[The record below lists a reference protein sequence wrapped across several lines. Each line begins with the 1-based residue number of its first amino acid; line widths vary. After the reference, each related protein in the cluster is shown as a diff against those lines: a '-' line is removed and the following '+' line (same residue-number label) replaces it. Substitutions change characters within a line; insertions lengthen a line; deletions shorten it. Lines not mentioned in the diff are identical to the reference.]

1 MILVTLGTQDKSFVR
16 LLKAL
21 DKAVKKGKIK
31 EKIIVQAGC
40 TEYKSKN
47 MEIFDLTSPEELDKL
62 VKKCSLLITHGGV
75 GSILNGIKYNKPII
89 AAARLSEYK
98 EHTNDHQKQII
109 KEFVKNGY
117 ILELEDFDNL
127 DKLIKQAKKFKPKE
141 FKSNTNKFIENI
153 EDYIKEDNHTSW
165 FNKLINLISYGY
177 RTILGTLI
185 SIFIFNNL
193 ILDIKLLP
201 SLFISSLILIILN
214 ILVLL
219 ITKTKINEKKFFI
232 GNICY
237 LIMDVVLTYILIYNL
252 NIEVIISKILVSFIT
267 LVGSLFISNVIKSI
281 HE

>member
-21 DKAVKKGKIK
+21 DRAVEKGKIK

-40 TEYKSKN
+40 TKYKSKN

-89 AAARLSEYK
+89 AAARLSEYR

-109 KEFVKNGY
+109 KEFVKSGY

-141 FKSNTNKFIENI
+141 FKSNTNKFIKNI
-153 EDYIKEDNHTSW
+153 ENYIEDDNHTSW
-165 FNKLINLISYGY
+165 FNKVLNLVSSGY
-177 RTILGTLI
+177 RTILGTII
-185 SIFIFNNL
+185 SIFIFNIL
-193 ILDIKLLP
+193 IPNIKLIP
-201 SLFISSLILIILN
+201 SLAISILTVIVLNLLMIIITRTN
-214 ILVLL
+214 I
-219 ITKTKINEKKFFI
+219 NKKK
-232 GNICY
+232 Y
-237 LIMDVVLTYILIYNL
+237 LINNIVCFIMDFCLTYLFIYNV
-252 NIEVIISKILVSFIT
+252 NIEVVISKIIVSFIT
-267 LVGSLFISNVIKSI
+267 LITSLIISKMKCLQ
-281 HE
+281 

>member
-1 MILVTLGTQDKSFVR
+1 MILVTLGTQDKSFER

-21 DKAVKKGKIK
+21 DKAVAKGKIK

-75 GSILNGIKYNKPII
+75 GSILTGIKYNKPII

-109 KEFVKNGY
+109 KEFVKSGY

-141 FKSNTNKFIENI
+141 FKSNTNKFIKNI
-153 EDYIKEDNHTSW
+153 ENYIEDDNHTSW
-165 FNKLINLISYGY
+165 FNKVLNLVSSGY
-177 RTILGTLI
+177 RTILGTII
-185 SIFIFNNL
+185 SIFIFNIL
-193 ILDIKLLP
+193 IPNVKLIP
-201 SLFISSLILIILN
+201 SLAISILTVIVLNLLMIIITRTN
-214 ILVLL
+214 I
-219 ITKTKINEKKFFI
+219 NKKK
-232 GNICY
+232 Y
-237 LIMDVVLTYILIYNL
+237 LINNIVCFIIDFCLTYLFIYNV
-252 NIEVIISKILVSFIT
+252 NIEVVISKIIVSFIT
-267 LVGSLFISNVIKSI
+267 LITSLIISKMKCLQ
-281 HE
+281 

>member
-21 DKAVKKGKIK
+21 DKAVEKGKIK

-109 KEFVKNGY
+109 NEFVKSGY
-117 ILELEDFDNL
+117 ILELDDFDNL
-127 DKLIKQAKKFKPKE
+127 DKLIKQAKKFKPKKFE
-141 FKSNTNKFIENI
+141 SNTDKFIQNI
-153 EDYIKEDNHTSW
+153 ENYIKEDNHTSW
-165 FNKLINLISYGY
+165 FNKLLNLLSSGY
-177 RTILGTLI
+177 RTILGTVI
-185 SIFIFNNL
+185 SILIFNNL
-193 ILDIKLLP
+193 ILNTKLIP
-201 SLFISSLILIILN
+201 SLITSTIFIVILN
-214 ILVLL
+214 LLVII
-219 ITKTKINEKKFFI
+219 ITRTKINKKKYFI
-232 GNICY
+232 NNIICFIID
-237 LIMDVVLTYILIYNL
+237 LFLTYVFIYNI
-252 NIEVIISKILVSFIT
+252 NIEVITSKIIVSFIT
-267 LVGSLFISNVIKSI
+267 LIISIVISKMKCLQ
-281 HE
+281 

>member
-1 MILVTLGTQDKSFVR
+1 MILVTLGTQDKSFER

-21 DKAVKKGKIK
+21 DKAVAKGKIK

-109 KEFVKNGY
+109 KEFVKSGY

-141 FKSNTNKFIENI
+141 FKSNTNKFIKNI
-153 EDYIKEDNHTSW
+153 ENYIEDDNHTSW
-165 FNKLINLISYGY
+165 FNKVLNLVSSGY
-177 RTILGTLI
+177 RTILGTII
-185 SIFIFNNL
+185 SIFIFNIL
-193 ILDIKLLP
+193 IPNVKLIP
-201 SLFISSLILIILN
+201 SLAISILTVIVLNLLMIIITRTN
-214 ILVLL
+214 I
-219 ITKTKINEKKFFI
+219 NKKK
-232 GNICY
+232 Y
-237 LIMDVVLTYILIYNL
+237 LINNIVCFIIDFCLTYLFIYNV
-252 NIEVIISKILVSFIT
+252 NIEVVISKIIVSFIT
-267 LVGSLFISNVIKSI
+267 LMKKNFVKIR
-281 HE
+281 